1 MSKESAPAN
10 AAATMAAEVGSED
23 RSRCYRHTRKF
34 RKWINVMHHGDK
46 CWKDRKVSLELLR
59 KLLYPFRVLIFTF
72 LRKLDPQVFGP
83 GSATACCL
91 LRKLKESIWHI
102 DICASS
108 ILSSPIAYIWLYP
121 FLPPINLSLKRI
133 FSLQH
138 ASDFGHQ
145 LKQVHEFRSY
155 QHFCNNAGMHLLRS
169 IYLPIFRNMKRESR
183 HALKAS
189 RSPGCCF
196 WIETKIV

>member
-1 MSKESAPAN
+1 MLSSHKEVSK
-10 AAATMAAEVGSED
+10 MD
-23 RSRCYRHTRKF
+23 QR
-34 RKWINVMHHGDK
+34 MHHGDK
-46 CWKDRKVSLELLR
+46 CWKDSKVSLELQQ
-59 KLLYPFRVLIFTF
+59 KLYPFRVLIFTF
-72 LRKLDPQVFGP
+72 LRNLAPP
-83 GSATACCL
+83 CLRSRICYCL
-91 LRKLKESIWHI
+91 LPPSKLEGMRIYGI
-102 DICASS
+102 LTCASS

-121 FLPPINLSLKRI
+121 FLPPIYLSLLKRI

-155 QHFCNNAGMHLLRS
+155 QHFCNNADMHLLRS

-196 WIETKIV
+196 